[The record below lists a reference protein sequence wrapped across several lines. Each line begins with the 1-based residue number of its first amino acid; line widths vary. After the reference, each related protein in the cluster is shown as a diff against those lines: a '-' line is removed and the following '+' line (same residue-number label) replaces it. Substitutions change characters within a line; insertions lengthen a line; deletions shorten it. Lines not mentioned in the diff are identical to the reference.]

1 MAEDMQKVSE
11 VKFVSGKEGEK
22 KNSRDIHKTASE
34 CHKPNMRGKNKR
46 EGENLVMLATKSEMR
61 DVRQN
66 PDQVVVVLV
75 YRMT

>member
-1 MAEDMQKVSE
+1 M
-11 VKFVSGKEGEK
+11 
-22 KNSRDIHKTASE
+22 RDTHKLASE

-66 PDQVVVVLV
+66 PDQVVIVLLYKDDV
-75 YRMT
+75 ILLMT